1 MATKERR
8 YGIRSRRG
16 KIITSFCMLVMESI
30 LIYALIALSG
40 LGGPGLWLM
49 IVICLGGGV
58 AILIK
63 STSGVIAISSESL
76 GLETKIIPHR
86 YDVCWNHVK
95 MIRILRAGCFAG
107 GETAIVRLI
116 IVCGVDRMR
125 LWPLSLIEYDA
136 TLTTLV
142 DGDIP
147 DMGLLLEDL
156 KRMITPDTAW
166 DERTPSLRGR
176 SI

>member
-1 MATKERR
+1 
-8 YGIRSRRG
+8 
-16 KIITSFCMLVMESI
+16 MLVVESI
-30 LIYALIALSG
+30 LIYTLIALSR

-49 IVICLGGGV
+49 IVIYLAGGV
-58 AILIK
+58 VILIK

-95 MIRILRAGCFAG
+95 MIRILRAGCSTG
-107 GETAIVRLI
+107 GKTAIVRLI
-116 IVCGVDRMR
+116 IVCDVDRMKI
-125 LWPLSLIEYDA
+125 WPLSLIEYDA

-156 KRMITPDTAW
+156 KRMITPDTVW
-166 DERTPSLRGR
+166 DECTPGLRGI